1 MNLISASR
9 VERLW
14 LLAKIEFKLRYYE
27 NKLGLVWALI
37 KPLTDITIYYIAF
50 NVVIK
55 QNIPSFVA
63 YLFIG
68 LIVWNFFVESTTGTV
83 QILKNKKFLYE
94 YNNMQKIDIY
104 LSTILSNCIGL
115 FFNLAMFFV
124 YFLFIDRGV
133 ANLQHIEFS
142 NYWYLLPLILNL
154 FVLAISFSMILS
166 SLYIMAKDVHQIWQV
181 TAGLLFILTPI
192 VFKTED
198 YIKAL
203 PVFAEIN
210 PMAGLVINFRR
221 VIMQNSAP
229 DFYLMTLDLIY
240 AFVGLAIGLV
250 LLKKLGS
257 KAAEKL

>member
-1 MNLISASR
+1 MSLISADR

-37 KPLTDITIYYIAF
+37 KPITDITIYYIAF

-83 QILKNKKFLYE
+83 QILKTKKFLYE

-115 FFNLAMFFV
+115 AFNLGMFFI
-124 YFLFIDRGV
+124 YFLFVDRGI
-133 ANLQHIEFS
+133 ANLQEIDFS
-142 NYWYLLPLILNL
+142 YYWYLLPLTLTLFILSL
-154 FVLAISFSMILS
+154 SFSMILS
-166 SLYIMAKDVHQIWQV
+166 SLYIMMKDIHQIWQV

-192 VFKTED
+192 VFKTEA
-198 YIKAL
+198 YMKAL
-203 PVFAEIN
+203 PIFAEIN
-210 PMAGLVINFRR
+210 PLAGLVINFRR
-221 VIMQNSAP
+221 VIMQNTAP
-229 DFYLMTLDLIY
+229 DFYLMSLNMGY
-240 AFVGLAIGLV
+240 AFIGLV
-250 LLKKLGS
+250 TGLFLLKKLGS
-257 KAAEKL
+257 KAAERL